1 MNAKIINDVAIIAGD
16 ILQKFVNYGI
26 KFAFFGD
33 FTGYASKPL
42 KDFIYE
48 CNQSKDVFFAKDE
61 TEAVEMLN
69 AA

>member
-26 KFAFFGD
+26 KFAIFGD
-33 FTGYASKPL
+33 FTGYISKPL

-48 CNQSKDVFFAKDE
+48 CNQGKDVFFAKDE
-61 TEAVEMLN
+61 TEAVEILN

>member
-26 KFAFFGD
+26 KFAIFGD
-33 FTGYASKPL
+33 FTGYTSKPL

-48 CNQSKDVFFAKDE
+48 SLKEFILVDYIIALFRSNNE
-61 TEAVEMLN
+61 IH
-69 AA
+69 

>member
-1 MNAKIINDVAIIAGD
+1 MNAKIINDVAIIASD

-26 KFAFFGD
+26 KFTIFGD
-33 FTGYASKPL
+33 FTGYTSKPL

-48 CNQSKDVFFAKDE
+48 CNQGKDVFFAKDE
-61 TEAVEMLN
+61 TEAVEMLS

>member
-1 MNAKIINDVAIIAGD
+1 MDARTINDAAIITGD

-26 KFAFFGD
+26 KLAIFGD
-33 FTGYASKPL
+33 FSKYTSKPL

-48 CNQSKDVFFAKDE
+48 CNQGKDVFFAKDE

-69 AA
+69 AT